1 MGKTKYLYRE
11 KFPKGSKVKVADR
24 AYLEEFLRTWKFH
37 HKLDPDQLKFA
48 DKIAKMK
55 SVGFYHGGDVLY
67 ELKGVP
73 GIWHEQCLRPVG
85 RAGFFRRLYKYRA

>member
-1 MGKTKYLYRE
+1 M
-11 KFPKGSKVKVADR
+11 
-24 AYLEEFLRTWKFH
+24 
-37 HKLDPDQLKFA
+37 KFA
-48 DKIAKMK
+48 DKIAKVK